1 MSFFTSIS
9 DIIASLSPR
18 RQRHDGRQQ
27 QQLHQSSHHHRSPSI
42 SAHLSPSPTSTTHN
56 RRTTRNRL
64 QLSRGEDIRSDRDRP
79 RHIRFFP
86 VPESD
91 CETTAAESQTA
102 QSYANTDPLAHIGI
116 ATTRGQL
123 RSPSPPSVIDLDSPT
138 HWGEFPQMLTRGQ
151 NQKDAQDEARL
162 LGAKYKDTHAVKIKP
177 GSSLQ
182 NKKKPPG
189 SNSAFRPTDRISRNS
204 RESGP
209 VRAQGKQAHSSSL
222 LKNNQPRLGP
232 PIEFADSNR
241 PSKRQ
246 RHNDIS
252 DGFDLTSGEG
262 NDSFARTPNP
272 LYPQASPAKRHS
284 RHSPSSSQL
293 SHRVKNNS
301 QVRRHDEYRQVEES
315 VHLSPVNRRQQQRRP
330 ALSSSPEEAFTSKA
344 TEQRR
349 SKAHEKKPREAVLG
363 AIEVPVFSGKPSE
376 NRNKQTKSAH
386 SSSHEVNGFQRF
398 HEARESSDEI
408 QGEVTTLPVPRD
420 LSERHPQ
427 GSSKVEDQLISPTR
441 KRSPAD
447 IPTTD
452 FSRFKKKKRKPQDLS
467 TLLPLEITYLLFGSI
482 QRSYTEGE
490 SAFIYL
496 DEDKIHIG
504 SDIVGKEGKVADI
517 LLRNVYGVGYGKES
531 SRKITLQ
538 VRGASASTITVD
550 IEFSTPGD
558 MTQLVRVLNS
568 MGQVNIQPKS
578 SDHMDKVFKR
588 RERESAQ
595 YNNTKKRPLEVEL
608 EVSPSASAIHTHAGP
623 RTKLSSSLQ
632 DSPSKSR
639 NMKLKESEFPPTG
652 GGEIVT
658 QSREVD
664 HAQSDA
670 AVDIPVRKLRDPPGR
685 ATRSTR
691 RTNGLVSDGKGL
703 SPEPL
708 RRSPPEDDVNRKKWK
723 KPLVYPPSGKKRAE
737 VSVEDRDRLRENE
750 FLNDNLIAFY
760 LRFLQENIERTNKSI
775 AERVY
780 FFNSYFYAT
789 LKSTKKGSTGI
800 NYSGVEKWTRNI
812 NLFEY
817 DYIVVPIN
825 EDAHWY
831 VAIICNLPS
840 LGVPA
845 CPVGSGP
852 KDDKHR
858 LGKSDGVLEIL
869 ESPRESPQPASELTT
884 AASVLEKFR
893 NITGKHTGEQEIR
906 KSESPTSKD
915 ARQSFA
921 SISITEGQETS
932 GKPEPREHKS
942 TQVERVEGNG
952 SGYDG
957 GWPDIEENPQSSP
970 PSQLHY
976 PHEHEADPN
985 EASTK
990 SAGANQSTSK
1000 TKKKKK
1006 KQRGPKIHPSQPT
1019 IITFDSLDLARSS
1032 TVGILRE
1039 YIIKEAESKRGVK
1052 INNKDLKGKRAM
1064 NIPLQPNWSD
1074 CGLYLLAYVEKFV
1087 QDPETFVTKLLQREM
1102 DAKDDW
1108 PPLGSGLLRHRLRKF
1123 LDDLYDEQTESNRDK
1138 PSMANQQPVSFLLG
1152 PPLPIWEDRDG
1163 DRDTEPRTKED
1174 NEKSQPTD
1182 SSKDG
1187 GTEETHPDSMEELNN
1202 PDVADEDETVLV
1214 PVTPTKKHSA
1224 KVQIQ
1229 VAATPPG
1236 SGTKKIR
1243 ESPRAKHKN

>member
-1 MSFFTSIS
+1 MSFFPSIS

-18 RQRHDGRQQ
+18 RQRQPADRQQ
-27 QQLHQSSHHHRSPSI
+27 QQLHQSSHHHRDPSPS
-42 SAHLSPSPTSTTHN
+42 AHPSPSPTSTTHR
-56 RRTTRNRL
+56 RRTTRNRPR
-64 QLSRGEDIRSDRDRP
+64 LSRGEADRDRP
-79 RHIRFFP
+79 RRTRFFP
-86 VPESD
+86 IPELD
-91 CETTAAESQTA
+91 CETTAAESQTT

-123 RSPSPPSVIDLDSPT
+123 RSPSPPSVIDLDSAT
-138 HWGEFPQMLTRGQ
+138 HWGDFPQMLTRGQ

-189 SNSAFRPTDRISRNS
+189 SSSAFRPTDRISRNA

-209 VRAQGKQAHSSSL
+209 VRAQGKPTQSSSL

-252 DGFDLTSGEG
+252 DGFDLTTEEG
-262 NDSFARTPNP
+262 NDSFARPMNA
-272 LYPQASPAKRHS
+272 LSPQANPAKGHS
-284 RHSPSSSQL
+284 RRSPSSSQL
-293 SHRVKNNS
+293 SHKVKNS
-301 QVRRHDEYRQVEES
+301 SRAGRHDEYRQVEERLHVS
-315 VHLSPVNRRQQQRRP
+315 PLSHKQQRRP
-330 ALSSSPEEAFTSKA
+330 VPSTSPEEAFTSKA
-344 TEQRR
+344 SQQRR
-349 SKAHEKKPREAVLG
+349 AKTHEKKPHESVLQAV
-363 AIEVPVFSGKPSE
+363 EVPVFREKPSE
-376 NRNKQTKSAH
+376 NRKKQTKPAH
-386 SSSHEVNGFQRF
+386 SSSHDMNGFQRS

-408 QGEVTTLPVPRD
+408 QGEVTTLPVPKD
-420 LSERHPQ
+420 LSDKPTQR
-427 GSSKVEDQLISPTR
+427 SSKLEDQIISPTR
-441 KRSPAD
+441 KRSPTD

-452 FSRFKKKKRKPQDLS
+452 FSKVKKKNKKVHDSP
-467 TLLPLEITYLLFGSI
+467 TMMPLDITYILFGPI
-482 QRSYTEGE
+482 QKCYTEGK

-496 DEDKIHIG
+496 DQEKIQVG
-504 SDIVGKEGKVADI
+504 PDIVGEDGKPADI
-517 LLRNVYGVGYGKES
+517 LLRKIYAVYYGKES
-531 SRKITLQ
+531 SRKLTLHL
-538 VRGASASTITVD
+538 RGESASSDTVCM
-550 IEFSTPGD
+550 EFLTSEA
-558 MTQLVRVLNS
+558 MTQLVRVLGA
-568 MGQVNIQPKS
+568 MGQVKIYS
-578 SDHMDKVFKR
+578 RASDHMDKAFQR
-588 RERESAQ
+588 HEATSAQ
-595 YNNTKKRPLEVEL
+595 YNNTKKRPREEEL
-608 EVSPSASAIHTHAGP
+608 EVSPSAPATHAHPGP

-632 DSPSKSR
+632 SSPGKPRNKKPKEDDDS
-639 NMKLKESEFPPTG
+639 LAG
-652 GGEIVT
+652 GGDSAT
-658 QSREVD
+658 HSREVK

-670 AVDIPVRKLRDPPGR
+670 AVDIPVRKLKDPLGR
-685 ATRSTR
+685 TTRSTR
-691 RTNGLVSDGKGL
+691 RINELALDGKGS
-703 SPEPL
+703 SPESF
-708 RRSPPEDDVNRKKWK
+708 RKSPPEDDVNRKKWK
-723 KPLVYPPSGKKRAE
+723 KPLVYPPFGKKRAE

-840 LGVPA
+840 LSIPPTR
-845 CPVGSGP
+845 PVESAP
-852 KDDKHR
+852 VDDKQR
-858 LGKSDGVLEIL
+858 SGQPGDGVLEIL
-869 ESPRESPQPASELTT
+869 ESPRESPQPTSEL
-884 AASVLEKFR
+884 AAAPSIKKLGD
-893 NITGKHTGEQEIR
+893 ITGEQEMR

-921 SISITEGQETS
+921 SISITGEGQGTS
-932 GKPEPREHKS
+932 DKTEPREQKT
-942 TQVERVEGNG
+942 TQVERGEGDDG
-952 SGYDG
+952 SGEDEWHG
-957 GWPDIEENPQSSP
+957 IEETPQPS
-970 PSQLHY
+970 PSQPNF
-976 PHEHEADPN
+976 PHEHKADPN
-985 EASTK
+985 EISIK
-990 SAGANQSTSK
+990 SAVANHSTSK
-1000 TKKKKK
+1000 TKKKK

-1032 TVGILRE
+1032 TVKILRE
-1039 YIIKEAESKRGVK
+1039 YIIKEAESKRGVE
-1052 INNKDLKGKRAM
+1052 INDKDIKGKRAT

-1102 DAKDDW
+1102 DTKDDW

-1123 LDDLYDEQTESNRDK
+1123 LDDLYDEQTDSHKDK
-1138 PSMANQQPVSFLLG
+1138 PSMADVQPVSFLLG
-1152 PPLPIWEDRDG
+1152 PPLPIWEDKEVREG
-1163 DRDTEPRTKED
+1163 DHDTNPRIKERKD
-1174 NEKSQPTD
+1174 KSKPAD
-1182 SSKDG
+1182 SSKDEG
-1187 GTEETHPDSMEELNN
+1187 AEETHPKLNN
-1202 PDVADEDETVLV
+1202 PEGAADEDETVLV
-1214 PVTPTKKHSA
+1214 PMTPTKKHSA
-1224 KVQIQ
+1224 PKVQIQ

-1243 ESPRAKHKN
+1243 DSPRARHRN